1 VLPRMTNTTP
11 ATRCPTRR
19 CRLALS
25 GLANAMTVGG
35 LTGLAALI
43 VLGLALALA
52 RAARRG
58 WQPAGAE
65 GSRA

>member
-1 VLPRMTNTTP
+1 
-11 ATRCPTRR
+11 
-19 CRLALS
+19 
-25 GLANAMTVGG
+25 MTVGG